1 MSHKF
6 DNCLQ
11 NRGLRKCSVDPGK
24 IERELTEA
32 RNDLTSAK
40 ASFEQSDYKWAIIK
54 AYYSMFHACKSL
66 LFREG
71 YSEKSH
77 DCVIVA
83 VQELFVSTGKLPSE
97 IVEHVREAKSARE
110 AADYGLTYGDDAA
123 RMIIHEA
130 EDVFRIISE
139 YLV

>member
-1 MSHKF
+1 MSYKF

-11 NRGLRKCSVDPGK
+11 SRGLRKCPVDTEK
-24 IERELTEA
+24 IKRELIEA

-40 ASFEQSDYKWAIIK
+40 ASFDQSDYKWAIIK
-54 AYYSMFHACKSL
+54 AYYSMFHACRSL

-71 YSEKSH
+71 YSEKSN

-97 IVEHVREAKSARE
+97 IVEHMREAKSARE
-110 AADYGLTYGDDAA
+110 AADYGLTYGNDAA
-123 RMIIHEA
+123 RMIILEA
-130 EDVFRIISE
+130 EDVLRILSE
-139 YLV
+139 YPG